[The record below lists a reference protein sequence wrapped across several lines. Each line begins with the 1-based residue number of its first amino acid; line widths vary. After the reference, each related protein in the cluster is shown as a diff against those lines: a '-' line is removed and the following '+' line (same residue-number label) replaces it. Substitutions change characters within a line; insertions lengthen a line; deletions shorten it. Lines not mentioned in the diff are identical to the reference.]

1 MIEITVHD
9 LFNYILLV
17 VLVKYIYI
25 NKNKSKNMEHM
36 DMGLFDSGSGNYK
49 TTTSSKE
56 LKQKLE
62 ALESNLLIDKFHRFL
77 NRLKRRDRKAVEDE
91 LSPPEQRVEA
101 QQYIDF
107 DTDNLRV
114 NIRTRGEPDN
124 YQMVGLLYNKD
135 MNKNYQLF
143 GRRIYPGAYEWEYY
157 IRGRDA
163 GGLDFKF
170 PIDSKQELMDGSSI
184 NLPIDNN
191 TYQLKIYNYDQ
202 PRYNP
207 YSY

>member
-1 MIEITVHD
+1 MTIHD
-9 LFNYILLV
+9 LINYILLII
-17 VLVKYIYI
+17 LLKYIYI
-25 NKNKSKNMEHM
+25 SKNIEHM
-36 DMGLFDSGSGNYK
+36 DMGLFDSGYGNYK
-49 TTTSSKE
+49 TTPSNDLKE
-56 LKQKLE
+56 KLE
-62 ALESNLLIDKFHRFL
+62 TLESNLLVDRFHRFL
-77 NRLKRRDRKAVEDE
+77 NRLKRRDRRAVEDE
-91 LSPPEQRVEA
+91 MVPPEQRVEA
-101 QQYIDF
+101 RQYI
-107 DTDNLRV
+107 DTDNLHV
-114 NIRTRGEPDN
+114 NIRTRGEPDD

-157 IRGRDA
+157 IRGKDV

-184 NLPIDNN
+184 NVPIDNN
-191 TYQLKIYNYDQ
+191 VYQVKIYNYDQ